1 MALQNVLISIGGM
14 VLTSA
19 VNRYGTYFLLWILTM
34 NKNYMECLKFQVCF
48 LWLYAMITYT
58 GQNYGAH
65 RYDRIKSGVKKVV
78 LLSLATSILISIILY
93 FLDHSSYLVLY
104 QKQVKVLMKQ

>member
-1 MALQNVLISIGGM
+1 
-14 VLTSA
+14 
-19 VNRYGTYFLLWILTM
+19 
-34 NKNYMECLKFQVCF
+34 MECLKFQLF
-48 LWLYAMITYT
+48 LMAMPWLHIQ

-78 LLSLATSILISIILY
+78 LLSLATSILISIILWI
-93 FLDHSSYLVLY
+93 LDHSSYLVLY